1 MHPPNPS
8 ATVIAHRGAS
18 AYVAEHTFAAYAL
31 AIEQG
36 ADMLELDVRATADG
50 QLVVLHDRTLLRTAG
65 DPRAIDRISAAAL
78 AALDPV
84 VRPPT
89 LCAVLDRY
97 AGAAPR
103 WLVELKDGTPACAQA
118 VAAALAQR
126 GLADRAVVQSFDVR
140 ALMRLRSL
148 APALAVAPLYTRA
161 PSARRLRRVAAFAVA
176 IGVRHTAV
184 DRPLLL
190 LAHACE
196 LAVRAWTA
204 NGPAELER
212 LITIGVDGVITDAP
226 DVAREVVDRLRAPAA
241 AA

>member
-8 ATVIAHRGAS
+8 TTVIAHRGAS
-18 AYVAEHTFAAYAL
+18 AYLAEHTFAAYAL

-36 ADMLELDVRATADG
+36 ADVLELDVRATADG
-50 QLVVLHDRTLLRTAG
+50 HLVVLHDRTLLRTAG
-65 DPRAIDRISAAAL
+65 DPRPIDRISAAAL
-78 AALDPV
+78 AALDPA

-97 AGAAPR
+97 ADAAPH
-103 WLVELKDGTPACAQA
+103 WLVELKDATPACAHA
-118 VAAALAQR
+118 VAAALAER
-126 GLADRAVVQSFDVR
+126 ALADRTVVQSFDAS
-140 ALMRLRSL
+140 ALMRLRSM
-148 APALAVAPLYTRA
+148 APALAVAPLYNRA
-161 PSARRLRRVAAFAVA
+161 PSARRLRRVGAFAVA

-184 DRPLLL
+184 DRALLL
-190 LAHACE
+190 LARACG

-212 LITIGVDGVITDAP
+212 LVTIGVDGVITDAP
-226 DVAREVVDRLRAPAA
+226 DVAREVVDRLRALAA